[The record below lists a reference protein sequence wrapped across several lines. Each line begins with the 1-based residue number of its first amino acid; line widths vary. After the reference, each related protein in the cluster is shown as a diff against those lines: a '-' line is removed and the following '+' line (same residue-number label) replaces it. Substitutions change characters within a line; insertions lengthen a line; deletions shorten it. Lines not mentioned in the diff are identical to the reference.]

1 MESDLSLIN
10 KIKNDNDSDCL
21 SELIERHS
29 GVYQYVIDKFTK
41 SSSSIIDR
49 NTFMDDKL
57 FVIYESAIEFDPTRN
72 SKFST
77 FLANRARWRC
87 LNAINKKKKL
97 NPVSMDTPLP
107 NGNGTNA
114 SVIKHSDS
122 SQTPSDFVSDF
133 EVFDIFYKM
142 LEEESDERLKKIID
156 IRYNSGDNRLEPW
169 RKSAELLNLS
179 IQGVINIHNKF
190 IKKVNKEIN
199 KNYV

>member
-10 KIKNDNDSDCL
+10 KIKDSNDSECL
-21 SELIERHS
+21 VELIDRHS

-41 SSSSIIDR
+41 SPSSIIDR
-49 NTFMDDKL
+49 SAFMDDKL

-77 FLANRARWRC
+77 FLANRARWKC

-97 NPVSMDTPLP
+97 NPISIDTPLS
-107 NGNGTNA
+107 NGNGTTV
-114 SVIKHSDS
+114 SILKHSDPVS
-122 SQTPSDFVSDF
+122 SPSDYVSDF

-142 LEEESDERLKKIID
+142 LDEENDDRVKKIID
-156 IRYNSGDNRLEPW
+156 IRYNSGDNKLEPW
-169 RKSAELLNLS
+169 RKAAELLDLS

>member
-1 MESDLSLIN
+1 
-10 KIKNDNDSDCL
+10 
-21 SELIERHS
+21 
-29 GVYQYVIDKFTK
+29 
-41 SSSSIIDR
+41 
-49 NTFMDDKL
+49 MDDKL